1 MVACIRITLDY
12 VQGFLPVFLPFILE
26 WRGNTLHTA
35 QGQVS
40 GLSLLARPAP
50 FRGNKVFRKRLYVD
64 LPYQDVLSSQHLMKK
79 KENNYAFIDSQNLNL
94 SIRAQGWTLDY
105 RKFRR
110 YLEDKY
116 GITKAYLFLGYVPQ
130 YQDLYT
136 SLQEDGFILIFK
148 PTLKLPDGKVKG
160 NVDAELV
167 LHAMVEYPK
176 YDKALIVTNDGDFY
190 CLVDYLIKQDKLV
203 KLMIPNRKAFSSLFR
218 KLMAHIV
225 FLDNMRGKLEFIK
238 RHK

>member
-1 MVACIRITLDY
+1 
-12 VQGFLPVFLPFILE
+12 
-26 WRGNTLHTA
+26 
-35 QGQVS
+35 
-40 GLSLLARPAP
+40 
-50 FRGNKVFRKRLYVD
+50 
-64 LPYQDVLSSQHLMKK
+64 MKK

-94 SIRAQGWTLDY
+94 SVRAQGWTLDY

-190 CLVDYLIKQDKLV
+190 CLVDYLIKQDKLL

-225 FLDNMRGKLEFIK
+225 FLDNLRDKLEFIK
-238 RHK
+238 KHK